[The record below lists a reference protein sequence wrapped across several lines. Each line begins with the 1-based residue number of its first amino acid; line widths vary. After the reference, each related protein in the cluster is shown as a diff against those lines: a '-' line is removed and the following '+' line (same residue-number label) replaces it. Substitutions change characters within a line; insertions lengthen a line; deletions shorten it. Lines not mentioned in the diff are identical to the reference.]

1 MQPYSMHSTVVLL
14 AMESA
19 SLVPAPAT
27 IRRCMGLFS
36 LMIWR
41 YSETLTFSVFSPPIP
56 KYLGWSFSQ
65 MPMMARMVST
75 MDMMMPTGARV
86 RKNPAEE

>member
-1 MQPYSMHSTVVLL
+1 MQPYSMQRTVVLL

-19 SLVPAPAT
+19 SLVPAPA
-27 IRRCMGLFS
+27 IISRCMGLFS
-36 LMIWR
+36 LMIWI
-41 YSETLTFSVFSPPIP
+41 YSPTLTFWGFSPPMP

-75 MDMMMPTGARV
+75 TDMAMPTGASV